1 MKFLCQFYVI
11 LFWNYLP
18 IYIYKPFFFVC
29 DIQTLRNTQKSTK
42 AFDSFLRIVFQ
53 LCRCRFRLIILEE
66 KFRCKSLGT
75 GVERDLFR
83 TQLSAY
89 KQNMKECKSLHL
101 KVKTSKIAESRASA
115 KKITYPVHY
124 SLPKLKMYLKLC

>member
-1 MKFLCQFYVI
+1 MNGYTKLVYLKTFCIYSSFIYEVSLPILCQT
-11 LFWNYLP
+11 YLP

-42 AFDSFLRIVFQ
+42 AFDSFLRILFQ

-101 KVKTSKIAESRASA
+101 KV
-115 KKITYPVHY
+115 
-124 SLPKLKMYLKLC
+124 

>member
-1 MKFLCQFYVI
+1 MSINGYTKLVYLKTFCIYSSFIYEVS
-11 LFWNYLP
+11 LP
-18 IYIYKPFFFVC
+18 ILCYTFLKLLADLYIYKPFFFVC
-29 DIQTLRNTQKSTK
+29 DIQTLQNTQKSTK
-42 AFDSFLRIVFQ
+42 AFDSFLRILFQ

-101 KVKTSKIAESRASA
+101 KV
-115 KKITYPVHY
+115 
-124 SLPKLKMYLKLC
+124 